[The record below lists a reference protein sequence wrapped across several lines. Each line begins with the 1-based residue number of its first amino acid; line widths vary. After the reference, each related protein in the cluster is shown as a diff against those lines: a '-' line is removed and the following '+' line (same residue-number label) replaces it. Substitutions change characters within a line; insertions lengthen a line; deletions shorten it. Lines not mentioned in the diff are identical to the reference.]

1 MSMNLVSM
9 PSSEAASFASSRSC
23 FGVTRRSG
31 IMRPITR
38 LAPKA
43 STERY
48 AVTDESIPPLSPK
61 TTPSVLDPVTSFLMK
76 SIIFLLASTRSSSSS
91 SKTFLQPQCMEKA
104 FPHLEMVGGRNDGL
118 RLAGQE
124 VQARQRE
131 RDKGREDDRH
141 VLRQHK
147 RGPAEEQRRRGRRD
161 GGLCAGA
168 SVPAELG
175 HPHRRL
181 RGGETPRG
189 SASRR
194 LVLRRGR
201 GLRLRFIN
209 RDLRA
214 ADGDCR
220 KVRRLRRVRDTSPRP
235 PLLIY
240 QRLDARREVQGSRR

>member
-1 MSMNLVSM
+1 
-9 PSSEAASFASSRSC
+9 
-23 FGVTRRSG
+23 
-31 IMRPITR
+31 MRPIT
-38 LAPKA
+38 LLVPKA

-61 TTPSVLDPVTSFLMK
+61 TTPSVLDSVTSLLMK
-76 SIIFLLASTRSSSSS
+76 SIIFVLASTRSSSSF
-91 SKTFLQPQCMEKA
+91 SKTFLQPHCMEKA

-118 RLAGQE
+118 RPAGQE
-124 VQARQRE
+124 VLARERE

-147 RGPAEEQRRRGRRD
+147 RGPAEEQSGRGRRD
-161 GGLCAGA
+161 GGLRAGA

-201 GLRLRFIN
+201 GLRLRLID

>member
-1 MSMNLVSM
+1 
-9 PSSEAASFASSRSC
+9 
-23 FGVTRRSG
+23 
-31 IMRPITR
+31 
-38 LAPKA
+38 
-43 STERY
+43 
-48 AVTDESIPPLSPK
+48 
-61 TTPSVLDPVTSFLMK
+61 MK
-76 SIIFLLASTRSSSSS
+76 SIIFLFASTRSSSSF

-124 VQARQRE
+124 VLARERE
-131 RDKGREDDRH
+131 RDKGRADDRH

-189 SASRR
+189 PASRR
-194 LVLRRGR
+194 LVLRGGW
-201 GLRLRFIN
+201 GLRRRFMN
-209 RDLRA
+209 RDLPPTY
-214 ADGDCR
+214 GDSR
-220 KVRRLRRVRDTSPRP
+220 KVHRLPRIRHASPP
-235 PLLIY
+235 PPPPTY
-240 QRLDARREVQGSRR
+240 QSLKPCH